1 MKLVHDAPTMRRALW
16 RGWVF
21 GVGHFTVNNN
31 WFQHA
36 FDFQDAM
43 PPVLGYFAAV
53 GLALYLAVFPMLAG
67 GIAWRAARRPGS
79 PDPTFVLVFA
89 TAWIARWMWLG
100 GPLLPAMAG

>member
-1 MKLVHDAPTMRRALW
+1 MKLIHEAPTLRGALW
-16 RGWVF
+16 RGSVF

-53 GLALYLAVFPMLAG
+53 GLALYLALFPMLAG
-67 GIAWRAARRPGS
+67 GVAWRIARRS
-79 PDPTFVLVFA
+79 IPTPAPHGDCGYKRPCDIGVGHDRRACREV
-89 TAWIARWMWLG
+89 
-100 GPLLPAMAG
+100 PL

>member
-1 MKLVHDAPTMRRALW
+1 MTRFPALACLILGALAATGFAPLDLWPLTLVAFALWMKLVHDAPTMRVALW

-53 GLALYLAVFPMLAG
+53 GLALYLAVFPMLAEG
-67 GIAWRAARRPGS
+67 RGR
-79 PDPTFVLVFA
+79 VK
-89 TAWIARWMWLG
+89 
-100 GPLLPAMAG
+100 